1 MKIEDSV
8 IIVTG
13 GISGLGKA
21 VVEELLKE
29 NPRKVCLMDAIL
41 KESDLEE
48 EVTNKCEKYCVDVTD
63 YNCIKSAAK
72 SIMDKYSKIDAVVH
86 CAGITHC
93 PTPIVQKDDNG
104 KIIENNEDIPEI
116 WGKVVNVNV
125 MGTLNI
131 VHCLSPFLAMNRG
144 NSHGL
149 EKGVF
154 VLVSSS
160 TARDGPAQNQGY
172 IASKGAINSLT
183 LPLARE
189 LGPLGIRVVTIG
201 PGVFD
206 TPMSKHVMS
215 EKTSST
221 LLKSIPLGR
230 FGVPNEF
237 AETVVNVGLK
247 SEYISGEIIYL
258 DGAWRPPFITSGS
271 VRRLSIQ
278 KSSSNDE

>member
-1 MKIEDSV
+1 MKIEGSV

-13 GISGLGKA
+13 GMSGLGRA
-21 VVEELLKE
+21 VVEELLRE
-29 NPRKVCLMDAIL
+29 NPRKVCLMDAVI
-41 KESDLEE
+41 KENDFED
-48 EVTNKCEKYCVDVTD
+48 EVMKRCEKYCVDVTD
-63 YNCIKSAAK
+63 YKCIKNAAK
-72 SIMDKYSKIDAVVH
+72 LIMEKYFKIDIVVH

-104 KIIENNEDIPEI
+104 NIMENNEDIPEI
-116 WGKVVNVNV
+116 WGKVLNVNV
-125 MGTLNI
+125 IGTLNI
-131 VHCLSPFLAMNRG
+131 VHCLSPFLAMNKG
-144 NSHGL
+144 NSHGF

-154 VLVSSS
+154 ILVSSS

-189 LGPLGIRVVTIG
+189 LGPLGVRVVTIG
-201 PGVFD
+201 PGIFD
-206 TPMSKHVMS
+206 TPMSKHSMS

-237 AETVVNVGLK
+237 ADAVINIGIK
-247 SEYISGEIIYL
+247 SEYISGEIVYL

-271 VRRLSIQ
+271 VKRLSIH
-278 KSSSNDE
+278 KTSSNDE

>member
-8 IIVTG
+8 VVVTG
-13 GISGLGKA
+13 GMSGLGRA

-29 NPRKVCLMDAIL
+29 NPRKVCLMDAVV
-41 KESDLEE
+41 KEGDSGD
-48 EVTNKCEKYCVDVTD
+48 EVVSKCERFCVDVTD
-63 YNCIKSAAK
+63 YNSIRSAAK
-72 SIMDKYSKIDAVVH
+72 AIMGKYSKIDAVVH

-93 PTPIVQKDDNG
+93 PTPMVQMDDSG
-104 KIIENNEDIPEI
+104 KIMENNGDIPEI
-116 WGKVVNVNV
+116 WERVIHVNV

-131 VHCLSPFLAMNRG
+131 VHCLSTFLAMNHG
-144 NSHGL
+144 NSHGY

-160 TARDGPAQNQGY
+160 TARDGSAQNQGY
-172 IASKGAINSLT
+172 VASKGAINSIT

-201 PGVFD
+201 PGVFE
-206 TPMSKHVMS
+206 TPMSKHSMS
-215 EKTSST
+215 ENVSSA

-230 FGVPNEF
+230 FGVPREF

-247 SEYISGEIIYL
+247 SEYISGEVVYL
-258 DGAWRPPFITSGS
+258 DGAWRSPFMPNDNVKG
-271 VRRLSIQ
+271 LSIQ
-278 KSSSNDE
+278 KSSGNEE

>member
-8 IIVTG
+8 IVVTG
-13 GISGLGKA
+13 GISGLGRA

-29 NPRKVCLMDAIL
+29 HPRKVCLMDAVL
-41 KESDLEE
+41 KEADIEDEALD
-48 EVTNKCEKYCVDVTD
+48 KCEKYCVDVTD
-63 YNCIKSAAK
+63 YERIKHAAR

-104 KIIENNEDIPEI
+104 KIMENNGDIPEI
-116 WGKVVNVNV
+116 WEKVVQVNV
-125 MGTLNI
+125 MGTLNV
-131 VHCLSPFLAMNRG
+131 VHCLSPFLAMNQG
-144 NSHGL
+144 NSHGY
-149 EKGVF
+149 ERGVF

-160 TARDGPAQNQGY
+160 TARDGSVQNQGY
-172 IASKGAINSLT
+172 IASKGAINSIT

-189 LGPLGIRVVTIG
+189 LGPLGIRIVTIG

-206 TPMSKHVMS
+206 TPMSKSVMS
-215 EKTSST
+215 EKTTSA

-230 FGVPNEF
+230 FGVPREF
-237 AETVVNVGLK
+237 AEAVVNIGIK
-247 SEYISGEIIYL
+247 SEYISGEVVYL
-258 DGAWRPPFITSGS
+258 DGAWRPPFMTVGS

-278 KSSSNDE
+278 KSSSNDD

>member
-8 IIVTG
+8 IVVTG
-13 GISGLGKA
+13 GMSGLGRA
-21 VVEELLKE
+21 VVEELLKA
-29 NPRKVCLMDAIL
+29 NPRKVCLMDAVV
-41 KESDLEE
+41 KEADSADEALSM
-48 EVTNKCEKYCVDVTD
+48 CEKYCVDVTD
-63 YNCIKSAAK
+63 YGSIKDASR
-72 SIMDKYSKIDAVVH
+72 SIMERYSKIDAVVH

-93 PTPIVQKDDNG
+93 PTPIVQKDGDG
-104 KIIENNEDIPEI
+104 RVMENNGDIPEI
-116 WGKVVNVNV
+116 WEKVIQVNV

-131 VHCLSPFLAMNRG
+131 VHCLSPFLAMNQG
-144 NSHGL
+144 DSHGC

-172 IASKGAINSLT
+172 VASKGAINSIT

-206 TPMSKHVMS
+206 TPMSKHAMS
-215 EKTSST
+215 EKTFST

-230 FGVPNEF
+230 FGVPSEF
-237 AETVVNVGLK
+237 AEAVVNVGIK
-247 SEYISGEIIYL
+247 SEYISGEIVYL
-258 DGAWRPPFITSGS
+258 DGAWRPPFMTAGS

-278 KSSSNDE
+278 KSSSNDD